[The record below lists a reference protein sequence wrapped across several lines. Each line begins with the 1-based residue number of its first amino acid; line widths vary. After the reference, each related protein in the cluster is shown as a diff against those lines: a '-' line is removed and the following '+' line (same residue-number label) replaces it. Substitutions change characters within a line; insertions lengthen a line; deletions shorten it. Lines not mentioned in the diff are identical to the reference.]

1 MKKIFYLVLIFIS
14 NQAFSQFSFNAGEN
28 NLELSG
34 LLNVNYNDR
43 FYLSNHPDNKADV
56 FKLATA
62 RFKLEGRVSN
72 DYEYRL
78 QLDMARLGFQADGE
92 FPALLDANFTIKKL
106 KFTNITMGYQKL
118 PYSRSSLIGFE
129 HQTMW
134 QRGEIARGQVFSRRD
149 LGVVLSKDYWKQR
162 IGVMIGAFSGQGESI
177 MSDVT
182 GGDND
187 ASGKLEYVGRLEV
200 SYPTKFKYNETL
212 DINHSDIPKVSL
224 GLNGRYVERNNTLQT
239 TNKDPYGLK
248 IIGGVK
254 SIMGMDL
261 AANYKGFSFLFEAHQ
276 LNVIPNDKTLLQGLN
291 KTSFNAIGSIVQLA
305 YYEKHIKSAFIARYD
320 DFIAN
325 DLIPN
330 STMKTLSGGYNYLM
344 DGFNSML
351 RIQYWYRL
359 DRTQTDTYDQIRIGW
374 QKKF

>member
-1 MKKIFYLVLIFIS
+1 M
-14 NQAFSQFSFNAGEN
+14 
-28 NLELSG
+28 
-34 LLNVNYNDR
+34 
-43 FYLSNHPDNKADV
+43 
-56 FKLATA
+56 
-62 RFKLEGRVSN
+62 
-72 DYEYRL
+72 
-78 QLDMARLGFQADGE
+78 
-92 FPALLDANFTIKKL
+92 
-106 KFTNITMGYQKL
+106 
-118 PYSRSSLIGFE
+118 
-129 HQTMW
+129 
-134 QRGEIARGQVFSRRD
+134 
-149 LGVVLSKDYWKQR
+149 GVVLSKDYWKQR